1 MTIVSR
7 MSYEASHVK
16 ARKKAVK
23 QLKTSNAQQL
33 EIETKKM
40 EDRIR
45 ALKEQMFKEK
55 EEREKQGGTRWAS
68 GKSGPL
74 NSHAQDVLK
83 KKSAKVDKAPRKI
96 KILGDEPL
104 QSYKKKAT
112 PRAEQT
118 DNIGASGC
126 GQCER
131 VKATLVKY
139 CTLFPCPSID
149 I

>member
-1 MTIVSR
+1 MCTRYCNYIVFVYFYR
-7 MSYEASHVK
+7 
-16 ARKKAVK
+16 
-23 QLKTSNAQQL
+23 
-33 EIETKKM
+33 
-40 EDRIR
+40 
-45 ALKEQMFKEK
+45 
-55 EEREKQGGTRWAS
+55 KQGGTRWAS

-83 KKSAKVDKAPRKI
+83 KKSTKADKAPRKI
-96 KILGDEPL
+96 KILGDEPI

-118 DNIGASGC
+118 DNIGATGC

-139 CTLFPCPSID
+139 CILFPCPPIFIFVLYHCCFASSSKN
-149 I
+149 